1 MSKLE
6 HFRILKSDD
15 SGYRLFIILLTILI
29 AVGYA
34 AAHHMESHGHWV
46 SGMNNQVV
54 WGLPH
59 VFAILLIL
67 SASGALNIGSM
78 SSVFG
83 QSHYKSWSRFSG
95 LLAIVL
101 LVGGLIVLVLD
112 LGRPERLVVAMT
124 HYNFKSIFAWNI
136 FLYSGFVA
144 VVIVYLWVQFQRSLN
159 HYVEPAGLF
168 AFIWRFVLTSGTG
181 GIFGFIVAR
190 ELYDSA
196 MMIPVFIVLS
206 LVLGTSV
213 FLLVQRL
220 TYRWSGVALETE
232 TAGKLARLLG
242 IFVALELFLVMAFNL
257 TSLYSAEH
265 QGVEWFI
272 LSDGGLY
279 TILFWI
285 GQVGFGGLVPLAV
298 IYAGSPELSMRRILV
313 ASGCAVVGAF
323 AQLYVL
329 IVGGQ
334 AYPQILFPGKTVQSS
349 FYDGVVASYSPSI
362 YELALGV
369 GGVSLSMLGLF
380 VLLRILPFLPD
391 NRAG

>member
-242 IFVALELFLVMAFNL
+242 IFVALELFLVMAFHL

-285 GQVGFGGLVPLAV
+285 GQVGFGGLIPLAV

-349 FYDGVVASYSPSI
+349 FYDGVIAGYSPSI
-362 YELALGV
+362 YELALGA
-369 GGVSLSMLGLF
+369 GGVSLSLLGLF
-380 VLLRILPFLPD
+380 VLLRILPFVPD
-391 NRAG
+391 NRTS